1 MLKPSLL
8 TKVATLAALTAT
20 LGWHAAEATPAPRP
34 DAPPPATARLASVP
48 ITDLEET
55 FWACDHAATVGMID
69 AAERAICAAVTDELR
84 VGKFGG
90 DFDRMLHW
98 WQANKAV
105 EHRKLDR
112 SGDANAVD

>member
-1 MLKPSLL
+1 M
-8 TKVATLAALTAT
+8 
-20 LGWHAAEATPAPRP
+20 
-34 DAPPPATARLASVP
+34 ARLASVP
-48 ITDLEET
+48 NSDLEEA

-112 SGDANAVD
+112 SGDANAVE